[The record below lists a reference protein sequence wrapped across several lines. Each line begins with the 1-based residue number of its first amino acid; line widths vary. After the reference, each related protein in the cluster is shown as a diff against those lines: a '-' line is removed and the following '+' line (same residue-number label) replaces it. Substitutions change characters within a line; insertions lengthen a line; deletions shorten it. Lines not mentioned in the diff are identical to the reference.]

1 MTRPVHLSRFASVLL
16 TTLLVFMSLARA
28 TPASERIA
36 GPVAAQILEVID
48 GDSLRIRAHIWP
60 GQFVEVILRL
70 RGIDTPELRA
80 SCPRERE
87 LALAAR
93 RIMSELLGKGPVTLV
108 NIGGGKYFGR
118 VLGDIR
124 LADGGDLAARMLKL
138 APARPYRGRHRAGW
152 CTETDGEETTN
163 PEARDDRLAS
173 ERFRNGTE
181 SATGHVAVQY
191 RDGRD
196 RRTR

>member
-1 MTRPVHLSRFASVLL
+1 MARYLCLLRFASAVLTAL
-16 TTLLVFMSLARA
+16 AVYTLLAPA
-28 TPASERIA
+28 TSAGERIA
-36 GPVAAQILEVID
+36 GPVAVQILEVID
-48 GDSLRIRAHIWP
+48 GDSLRVRAHVWP

-93 RIMSELLGKGPVTLV
+93 RIMSELLGEGPVTLV

-124 LADGGDLAARMLKL
+124 LADGGDLATRMLDL
-138 APARPYRGRHRAGW
+138 APARPYGGSYRAGW
-152 CTETDGEETTN
+152 CPESDGDAGKN
-163 PEARDDRLAS
+163 PEDRDDRLAS
-173 ERFRNGTE
+173 KKFRIGTK

-191 RDGRD
+191 RDGGD
-196 RRTR
+196 SRTR